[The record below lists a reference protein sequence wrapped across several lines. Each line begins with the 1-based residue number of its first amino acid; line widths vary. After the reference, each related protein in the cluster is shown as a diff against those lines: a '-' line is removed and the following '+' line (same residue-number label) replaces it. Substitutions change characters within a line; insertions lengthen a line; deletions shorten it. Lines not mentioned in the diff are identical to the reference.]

1 MTIIKS
7 IVYANF
13 EEPRS
18 CDRDLGTL
26 NVKKAAILESKI
38 YYFAYSY
45 KFAERGTLKFE
56 HNLGADRNCIHT
68 KFEGAQSRNRDFR
81 DRKSFSKSP
90 PLSPQSRFDPASSST
105 TISSLLL

>member
-26 NVKKAAILESKI
+26 NLKKTAIFASKI

-45 KFAERGTLKFE
+45 KFA
-56 HNLGADRNCIHT
+56 
-68 KFEGAQSRNRDFR
+68 
-81 DRKSFSKSP
+81 
-90 PLSPQSRFDPASSST
+90 
-105 TISSLLL
+105 